1 MMSEALQQHRKR
13 MSQRGMK
20 RVEVCV
26 REPDADMI
34 RRVAKALVS
43 DEKAAE
49 GLRAAIDT
57 ILPTKTSISFKEW
70 LMSGSSD
77 MDETPVR
84 KKRVG

>member
-1 MMSEALQQHRKR
+1 MSEALQQHRRR
-13 MSQRGMK
+13 MSERGMK

-49 GLRAAIDT
+49 GLRSAIDS
-57 ILPTKTSISFKEW
+57 ILPHKTSLSFKEW
-70 LMSGSSD
+70 LMSEL
-77 MDETPVR
+77 DETPSR
-84 KKRVG
+84 TKRPS